1 MSSLGVI
8 VFGFFLRKCV
18 TFRKS
23 KHFPLLR
30 LRERKIMVFSTFSDI
45 YVFCL
50 VEKYLFSF
58 EKWKYFSIGNSWIS
72 MKITNPASFVGGYF
86 RNLPSWRSIL
96 GENVSLFE
104 ISYWKHTA
112 KSDTFEKRKI
122 LGERK
127 PTVMCA
133 SNKPSRL
140 GSLLGT
146 LGHSSDNKAVILAPI
161 VDGRVVM

>member
-1 MSSLGVI
+1 MSKISC
-8 VFGFFLRKCV
+8 FFDRK
-18 TFRKS
+18 
-23 KHFPLLR
+23 
-30 LRERKIMVFSTFSDI
+30 RKIMVFSTFSDI
-45 YVFCL
+45 YIQL
-50 VEKYLFSF
+50 VCVLSGRKYLFSF
-58 EKWKYFSIGNSWIS
+58 EKWKYFSIGNSLIS

-112 KSDTFEKRKI
+112 KSHTFGKRKI

-133 SNKPSRL
+133 SNKPTCSRL

-146 LGHSSDNKAVILAPI
+146 LGHSCSDNKSVILAPI
-161 VDGRVVM
+161 VDGRVVL